1 MSRVAAFVDA
11 GYFWVQCSQI
21 LFNDKRRRGEIVLDV
36 ARMREKLLEVIR
48 AEFPYASL
56 LRVYWYDGLGSDGN
70 PTEMHR
76 RIYELDDFKVRYG
89 TRNLEGKQKGID
101 GLLIADLIGLAQ
113 NHGITEALILSGD
126 GDLAPGVAAA
136 QTLGVRVHRLEM
148 GGAEASS
155 PALRAEVDRN
165 VLWPRAEVESFVA
178 PSPFRS
184 ESDEE
189 DGQTAFGIGMEPLA
203 VEENREVVPR
213 GERGDV
219 LLHAVAERF
228 VLELEKSGS
237 ACRTRQAPPFFR
249 PDGAW
254 PKIVASRKGGVA
266 RPGEAFSPAWMQ
278 GAGRDAVATRRAL
291 MMLREF
297 HQRRD

>member
-189 DGQTAFGIGMEPLA
+189 DGQTAFGIGME
-203 VEENREVVPR
+203 
-213 GERGDV
+213 
-219 LLHAVAERF
+219 
-228 VLELEKSGS
+228 LEKSGS
-237 ACRTRQAPPFFR
+237 AGDLLTLSSIPAELDKHLLFSARTALGRKLSQAE
-249 PDGAW
+249 
-254 PKIVASRKGGVA
+254 KVALRALVKHFLQHGCKG
-266 RPGEAFSPAWMQ
+266 Q
-278 GAGRDAVATRRAL
+278 GATL
-291 MMLREF
+291 
-297 HQRRD
+297 

>member
-36 ARMREKLLEVIR
+36 VRMREKLLEVIR

-56 LRVYWYDGLGSDGN
+56 LRIYWYDGLGSDGN
-70 PTEMHR
+70 PTDMHR

-165 VLWPRAEVESFVA
+165 VLWARADVESFIT
-178 PSPFRS
+178 PSLFRFDS
-184 ESDEE
+184 EED
-189 DGQTAFGIGMEPLA
+189 DGQTAFGIGRELPA
-203 VEENREVVPR
+203 DENREAVPR
-213 GERGDV
+213 GERGDW
-219 LLHAVAERF
+219 LLRAVAERF
-228 VLELEKSGS
+228 VREMEEHGTAESLLNVAAIPAELDKRLLFSARTMFGRKLSQAEKVALRSLVKQFLH
-237 ACRTRQAPPFFR
+237 REQAP
-249 PDGAW
+249 
-254 PKIVASRKGGVA
+254 
-266 RPGEAFSPAWMQ
+266 E
-278 GAGRDAVATRRAL
+278 L
-291 MMLREF
+291 
-297 HQRRD
+297 

>member
-21 LFNDKRRRGEIVLDV
+21 LFNDKRRRGEIMLDV
-36 ARMREKLLEVIR
+36 TRMREKLLEVIR

-56 LRVYWYDGLGSDGN
+56 LRIYWYDGLGTDGN
-70 PTEMHR
+70 PTDMHR

-113 NHGITEALILSGD
+113 NHGITEALIVSGD

-165 VLWPRAEVESFVA
+165 VLWARADVESFIA
-178 PSPFRS
+178 PYVFRS
-184 ESDEE
+184 DPEEE
-189 DGQTAFGIGMEPLA
+189 DGQTAFGIGMEA
-203 VEENREVVPR
+203 SADENHDAASR
-213 GERGDV
+213 GERGES
-219 LLHAVAERF
+219 LLRAVAERF
-228 VLELEKSGS
+228 VRDMEEHGTAESLLNLSAIPAEMDKRLLFSARTMFGRKLSQSEK
-237 ACRTRQAPPFFR
+237 
-249 PDGAW
+249 
-254 PKIVASRKGGVA
+254 VA
-266 RPGEAFSPAWMQ
+266 
-278 GAGRDAVATRRAL
+278 
-291 MMLREF
+291 LRSLVKQCL
-297 HQRRD
+297 HKDRNMAAAS

>member
-1 MSRVAAFVDA
+1 MREEIMSRVAAFVDA

-36 ARMREKLLEVIR
+36 TRMREKLLEVIR

-56 LRVYWYDGLGSDGN
+56 LRIYWYDGLGTDGN
-70 PTEMHR
+70 PTDMHR

-165 VLWPRAEVESFVA
+165 VLWARADVESFIT
-178 PSPFRS
+178 PSPLRFDS
-184 ESDEE
+184 EED
-189 DGQTAFGIGMEPLA
+189 DGQTAFGIGTQPPA
-203 VEENREVVPR
+203 DENREAVSR
-213 GERGDV
+213 GERGESI
-219 LLHAVAERF
+219 LHAVAERF
-228 VLELEKSGS
+228 VREMEEQGTAESLLNLAAIPAEIDKRLLFSARTMFGRKLSQAEKVALRSLVKQFLHRERTPEL
-237 ACRTRQAPPFFR
+237 
-249 PDGAW
+249 
-254 PKIVASRKGGVA
+254 
-266 RPGEAFSPAWMQ
+266 
-278 GAGRDAVATRRAL
+278 
-291 MMLREF
+291 
-297 HQRRD
+297 

>member
-155 PALRAEVDRN
+155 PALLAEVDRN

-237 ACRTRQAPPFFR
+237 AGDLLTLSSIPAELDKHLLFSARTALGRKLSQAE
-249 PDGAW
+249 
-254 PKIVASRKGGVA
+254 KVALRALVKHFLQHGCKG
-266 RPGEAFSPAWMQ
+266 Q
-278 GAGRDAVATRRAL
+278 GATL
-291 MMLREF
+291 
-297 HQRRD
+297 

>member
-36 ARMREKLLEVIR
+36 TRMREKLLEVIR

-56 LRVYWYDGLGSDGN
+56 LRIYWYDGLGTDGN
-70 PTEMHR
+70 PTDMHR

-113 NHGITEALILSGD
+113 NHGISEALILSGD

-165 VLWPRAEVESFVA
+165 VLWARADVESFI
-178 PSPFRS
+178 SPCLFRS
-184 ESDEE
+184 DAEEE
-189 DGQTAFGIGMEPLA
+189 DGQTAFGIGMESSA
-203 VEENREVVPR
+203 EENREVVPR
-213 GERGDV
+213 GERGES
-219 LLHAVAERF
+219 LLRVVAERF
-228 VLELEKSGS
+228 VREMEEHGTAESLLNLSAIPAEIDKRLLFSARTSLGRKLSQAEKVLLRSLVKHFLHSGNM
-237 ACRTRQAPPFFR
+237 A
-249 PDGAW
+249 GA
-254 PKIVASRKGGVA
+254 VS
-266 RPGEAFSPAWMQ
+266 Q
-278 GAGRDAVATRRAL
+278 
-291 MMLREF
+291 
-297 HQRRD
+297 